1 MLVVVGGDF
10 AEELKEKFFSLVV
23 IDGMI
28 ERLCDEFGD
37 FGRERWE
44 GLGIV
49 DCEID
54 EFFGGVNGI

>member
-37 FGRERWE
+37 FGRKR
-44 GLGIV
+44 
-49 DCEID
+49 
-54 EFFGGVNGI
+54 